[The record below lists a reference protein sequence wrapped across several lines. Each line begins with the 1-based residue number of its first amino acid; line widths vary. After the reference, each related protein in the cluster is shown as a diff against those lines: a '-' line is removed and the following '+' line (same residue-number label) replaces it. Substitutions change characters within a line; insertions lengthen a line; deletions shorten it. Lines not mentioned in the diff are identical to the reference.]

1 MTFSSPCKHDGE
13 INLPAQY
20 KQRCLATVKAEKGR
34 QADGTITLTE
44 FIKFALTDPLVLRPL
59 SMLEKIQISRNC
71 KILQHLFWTLL
82 L

>member
-1 MTFSSPCKHDGE
+1 
-13 INLPAQY
+13 
-20 KQRCLATVKAEKGR
+20 VKAEKGR

-59 SMLEKIQISRNC
+59 SMLEKIQISHNC